1 MKEYLKT
8 CRLPLASI
16 VRSTQNYTS
25 LVSLSIQ
32 LYLMV
37 LVVAM
42 LVLVVLSSRVSS
54 SSSFEADIVVTA
66 KAGFARKLQS
76 WETRGFPRIRPPT
89 QGQPTRWLGVVLV
102 VLVVEEEEE

>member
-1 MKEYLKT
+1 
-8 CRLPLASI
+8 
-16 VRSTQNYTS
+16 
-25 LVSLSIQ
+25 
-32 LYLMV
+32 MV

-42 LVLVVLSSRVSS
+42 LVLVVLSSRMSS
-54 SSSFEADIVVTA
+54 SSSFEADIIVTA